1 MNRSK
6 FLLKLGITAFCILI
20 GLRIGEVAIADLGE
34 LVHFNCRPQ
43 PDQVTCELTHEPLM
57 GNLNTLYLAK
67 SDLIKTNVQ
76 MEWSLYRGSVARL
89 VLNTKAQGEI
99 PFTRNGSKTANAQLF
114 AQRDQ
119 IDRFL
124 TTPQAKI
131 LSVRTHRPWQLWAI
145 LGSLGMVSGTFGRI
159 LWLSKS

>member
-6 FLLKLGITAFCILI
+6 CLLKLAITTFCILI
-20 GLRIGEVAIADLGE
+20 GLRIGEIAIADLGE

-43 PDQVTCELTHEPLM
+43 PSQVICELTHEPLM
-57 GNLNTLYLAK
+57 GNLDTRYLAK
-67 SDLIKTNVQ
+67 SDLIKTSVQ
-76 MEWSLYRGSVARL
+76 TKWSLYQGSVVRL
-89 VLNTKAQGEI
+89 ALNTKEGQI
-99 PFTRNGSKTANAQLF
+99 LLTRNGSKTANAQLL

-124 TTPQAKI
+124 TTPQAKS

-145 LGSLGMVSGTFGRI
+145 LGSLGMVSGTFGRM
-159 LWLSKS
+159 LWLLKF

>member
-1 MNRSK
+1 MTAVLISIV
-6 FLLKLGITAFCILI
+6 FGI
-20 GLRIGEVAIADLGE
+20 GGVAIADLGE

-43 PDQVTCELTHEPLM
+43 PDTVICELTHEPLM

-76 MEWSLYRGSVARL
+76 TESSFYSGSVVRL
-89 VLNTKAQGEI
+89 ALNTKAHGEI
-99 PFTRNGSKTANAQLF
+99 LFTRNGSKTANAQLL
-114 AQRDQ
+114 ARRDQ

-124 TTPQAKI
+124 TTPQART

-145 LGSLGMVSGTFGRI
+145 LGSLGIVSGTFGRR
-159 LWLSKS
+159 LWRSKS